1 MQTPKAAQRLNRKL
15 TRHPRRS
22 RLGRPYTIRIQ
33 CRAMTTFKRVM
44 KELHKEKSRI
54 ESELGRIDQALNAL
68 QRLGKREVKKVRK
81 LSAAARRRIAAAQR
95 LRWAKL
101 RAKS

>member
-1 MQTPKAAQRLNRKL
+1 
-15 TRHPRRS
+15 
-22 RLGRPYTIRIQ
+22 
-33 CRAMTTFKRVM
+33 MTTFKRVV
-44 KELHKEKSRI
+44 KELHKEKDRI
-54 ESELGRIDQALNAL
+54 ESELRRIDQALNAL

-101 RAKS
+101 KAKS

>member
-1 MQTPKAAQRLNRKL
+1 MK
-15 TRHPRRS
+15 
-22 RLGRPYTIRIQ
+22 
-33 CRAMTTFKRVM
+33 TFKRVV
-44 KELHKEKSRI
+44 KELHKEKGRI
-54 ESELGRIDQALNAL
+54 ESQLQRIDQALSAL
-68 QRLGKREVKKVRK
+68 QKLGRQEVKKVRK

>member
-1 MQTPKAAQRLNRKL
+1 MK
-15 TRHPRRS
+15 
-22 RLGRPYTIRIQ
+22 
-33 CRAMTTFKRVM
+33 TFKRVV
-44 KELHKEKSRI
+44 KELHREKDRI
-54 ESELGRIDQALNAL
+54 ESELGRINQALNAL

-81 LSAAARRRIAAAQR
+81 LSAKARRRIAAAQR

>member
-1 MQTPKAAQRLNRKL
+1 M
-15 TRHPRRS
+15 RRS
-22 RLGRPYTIRIQ
+22 RLGRPRTIRIQ
-33 CRAMTTFKRVM
+33 CRPMTTFKRVM
-44 KELHKEKSRI
+44 KELHKEKGRI
-54 ESELGRIDQALNAL
+54 ESELRKIDQALSAL
-68 QRLGKREVKKVRK
+68 QKLGRREVKKVRK